1 MCFVVCVSKECWLL
15 KQQNLKK
22 SGMRWKSMCKVI
34 AIANQKGG
42 VGKTT
47 TCANLGIGLADK
59 GAKVLLIDAD
69 PQGSL
74 TASLGYDR
82 PDDIKITISTIMGN
96 VINDIE
102 ITPLDGIL
110 HYKDNV
116 DLLPANIELAGMEI
130 SIINVMRREMILKEY
145 INIVISLYDFI
156 IIDCMPA
163 LGMITINA
171 LACADSVLIPVQA
184 AYLPIKGLQ
193 QLILTIGRI
202 KKQINPKLTI
212 EGILVTMIDS
222 RTNFAKDI
230 VALLKEGYGEKVT
243 IFSESIPLSV
253 RVAESSAEGKSIY
266 AHDPMGKASHAY
278 LRLVE
283 EVLKNE

>member
-1 MCFVVCVSKECWLL
+1 
-15 KQQNLKK
+15 
-22 SGMRWKSMCKVI
+22 MCKVI